1 MSSWRVAKSLE
12 RLKAEIDAFAPNRSL
27 ASEGSIGDAAHAS
40 RSSDHNPY
48 IKLGGVGI
56 VRARDFTHDPA
67 RGFDSYAFARSL
79 AKSGDKRI
87 RYIISNGQIFN
98 PSVSQSWRP
107 YSGSNPH
114 DHHAHVSVS
123 ENASLFDNTADW
135 KWEAAMVPMPGDRPV
150 VPQITDPVLR
160 QGSKGEDVRR
170 LQTLLGIKVDG
181 DFGPATKKAVA
192 AFQAARGLAAD
203 GIVGLYTW
211 RALKAAPKLVP
222 VADKVSP
229 KEIIPLSVFDQ
240 VIEYVIDDEGDELNL
255 SPNEPGGASKYGVS
269 LDTLSRFIGHKAT
282 LQDLK
287 ALSEDSAKQVYR
299 KLYWDAIG
307 ADRLP
312 VGLNYAAFDFGVN
325 SGVATVDGRGLDD
338 YLTRA
343 MREPNVEAQINR
355 LCDLRLE
362 RMRANPDWP
371 KYKNGWQA
379 RVSRVRS
386 RALALAGIYTKIAA

>member
-1 MSSWRVAKSLE
+1 MNWRVAKSLDQ
-12 RLKAEIDAFAPNRSL
+12 LLNEINTFAPNRSK
-27 ASEGSIGDAAHAS
+27 ASDGSIGDAAHAS
-40 RSSDHNPY
+40 RASDHNPY

-79 AKSGDKRI
+79 AKSGDPRI
-87 RYIISNGQIFN
+87 RYIISNGQIFT
-98 PSVSQSWRP
+98 PTVSSSWRT

-123 ENASLFDNTADW
+123 ESASLFDSTTNW
-135 KWEAAMVPMPGDRPV
+135 QWEAGMKAMPGDRPV

-160 QGSKGEDVRR
+160 QGAKGEDVRR

-211 RALKAAPKLVP
+211 RALTAAPKI
-222 VADKVSP
+222 VAVASPISP

-240 VIEYVIDDEGDELNL
+240 VIEYVIDDEGDDLNL

-269 LDTLSRFIGHKAT
+269 LDTLSKFLGHKAT

-287 ALSEDSAKQVYR
+287 ALSPDSAKQVYR
-299 KLYWDAIG
+299 KLYWDAIR
-307 ADRLP
+307 ADQLP
-312 VGLNYAAFDFGVN
+312 VGLNYAAFDFAVN
-325 SGVATVDGRGLDD
+325 SGVATVDGVGMDD
-338 YLTRA
+338 YLVRA
-343 MREPNVEAQINR
+343 MREPSVEAQINR

-371 KYKNGWQA
+371 KYKNGWSA
-379 RVSRVRS
+379 RVARVRS
-386 RALALAGIYTKIAA
+386 RALALAGVYTKIAA